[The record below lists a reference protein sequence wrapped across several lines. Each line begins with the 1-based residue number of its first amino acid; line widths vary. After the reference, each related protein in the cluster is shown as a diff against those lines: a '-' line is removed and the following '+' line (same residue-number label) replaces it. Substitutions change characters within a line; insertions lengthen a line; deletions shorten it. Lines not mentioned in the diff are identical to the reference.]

1 MTQQAVCQILKI
13 PMSRIRIS
21 RTSIYTML
29 KLGHR
34 NASLITTPRAVT
46 SWLEILAKT
55 LIMKTYS
62 QQLENLE

>member
-1 MTQQAVCQILKI
+1 MTQLAVCLILKI
-13 PMSRIRIS
+13 PMSRIRTS

-34 NASLITTPRAVT
+34 KASLITTPRAVT
-46 SWLEILAKT
+46 SCLEILAKK

-62 QQLENLE
+62 Q